1 MLADKGVKAPGVHGL
16 ICKNTYVCFYPDVN
30 LYRIR
35 RIKPIVYVD
44 ICRKQFKLS
53 PDLWESPL
61 DRNIRLDVIFHYG
74 VDPIPEDFKALV
86 AMKSGANRE
95 DISFYRGGAQLVA
108 RGARIEDLGAIN
120 RVRPI
125 EEKLDIKLCNDQA
138 RIVLGCYDE
147 KQVESAESTAFQGDG
162 QIIAVAD
169 TRRPGSV

>member
-1 MLADKGVKAPGVHGL
+1 
-16 ICKNTYVCFYPDVN
+16 
-30 LYRIR
+30 
-35 RIKPIVYVD
+35 
-44 ICRKQFKLS
+44 
-53 PDLWESPL
+53 
-61 DRNIRLDVIFHYG
+61 
-74 VDPIPEDFKALV
+74 
-86 AMKSGANRE
+86 MKSGANWE

-120 RVRPI
+120 RVRHI